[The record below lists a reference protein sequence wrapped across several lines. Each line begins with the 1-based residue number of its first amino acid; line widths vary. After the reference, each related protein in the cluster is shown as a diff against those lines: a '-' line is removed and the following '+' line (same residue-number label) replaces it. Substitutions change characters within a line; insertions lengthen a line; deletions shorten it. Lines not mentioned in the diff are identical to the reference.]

1 MQVYKFF
8 FGALLFFLSV
18 LSSAQTA
25 VDIFPYQ
32 GEVPVASYSP
42 EDWKKAVAPAL
53 QQVLV
58 KVSGNP
64 NIAQV
69 AAIRSA
75 MPKAGSMVQTFAYA
89 HGTSKELVLHIRFSS
104 KAIDALLQNAGH
116 DNVVTGDDE
125 SNVPI
130 DSAVEANNAAVD
142 EALRLENTVPSE
154 NTAQPSTIN
163 LIVSGVN
170 GLKDYAALLDYVH
183 HLSGVIEADSKQT
196 QGDRVLL
203 VIKTNQT
210 LDDLVEVI
218 ANENKLVSQPIAG
231 IAGIDPAAK
240 VLSYRWVA
248 DANAVSSVS
257 VASNNAN
264 IVDEGTQ
271 SFAASSADNNF
282 VAE

>member
-1 MQVYKFF
+1 MTNMQVYKNF
-8 FGALLFFLSV
+8 FGALLFFLSP
-18 LSSAQTA
+18 LSFGQTA

-75 MPKAGSMVQTFAYA
+75 MPKASSMVQTYAYA
-89 HGTSKELVLHIRFSS
+89 HGASKELVLHIRFSS

-116 DNVVTGDDE
+116 DNVATGDE
-125 SNVPI
+125 SNVLI
-130 DSAVEANNAAVD
+130 DGAIEASNAAVE
-142 EALRLENTVPSE
+142 EALPAPSKD
-154 NTAQPSTIN
+154 AAPSTIN

-183 HLSGVIEADSKQT
+183 HLAGVLDADSKQT

-210 LDDLVEVI
+210 LDDLAEVI
-218 ANENKLVSQPIAG
+218 AHENKLVSQPIAG
-231 IAGIDPAAK
+231 IDPAAE

-248 DANAVSSVS
+248 DANAVSPISV
-257 VASNNAN
+257 VSNDAN
-264 IVDEGTQ
+264 IVDDGTQ
-271 SFAASSADNNF
+271 SFAASSADNSF